1 MRILHTSDWHLND
14 RLGRVERQ
22 PDIAARLEELARCLD
37 EYRVDLLLMAGDLF
51 SQHSRPEELR
61 EALGKV
67 SEIFKPFLMRSGTM
81 VALAGNHDGEAL
93 FNTLRYALDLAA
105 PLDPHA
111 PPREP
116 RPNGRLYLAAQPTY
130 LLLADTTGQ
139 LVQFVLL
146 PYPTPT
152 RYLKDEK
159 ARYSSLDEKNQ
170 LLHESLLQELSRI
183 RERFVDPRLP
193 SVLAAHIHVRGSQL
207 HNLYRLSE
215 REDVTF
221 DPADIPT
228 QWSYV
233 ALGHIHK
240 PQALPGAPHVRYSG
254 SIERFDLGEREED
267 KSAVLV
273 EIGPQGRVT
282 DPVLLPL
289 NATPIYQVDVLD
301 PEAEI
306 PTLAARYPDAD
317 RALVSYRL
325 RYRPGEHNRDECIR
339 EIEAVFPRWYHRDV
353 VPEGAEIL
361 PGSSGSPGRGRDI
374 PGTVR
379 EYICAALA
387 EHADKDDVLALAEEY
402 LANQEVER

>member
-1 MRILHTSDWHLND
+1 
-14 RLGRVERQ
+14 
-22 PDIAARLEELARCLD
+22 
-37 EYRVDLLLMAGDLF
+37 
-51 SQHSRPEELR
+51 
-61 EALGKV
+61 
-67 SEIFKPFLMRSGTM
+67 
-81 VALAGNHDGEAL
+81 
-93 FNTLRYALDLAA
+93 
-105 PLDPHA
+105 
-111 PPREP
+111 
-116 RPNGRLYLAAQPTY
+116 
-130 LLLADTTGQ
+130 LLADPAGQ

-170 LLHESLLQELSRI
+170 LLHESLLQDLSRI

-254 SIERFDLGEREED
+254 SIERFDLAEREDE
-267 KSAVLV
+267 KGAVLV
-273 EIGPQGRVT
+273 EVGPQGRIG
-282 DPVLLPL
+282 DPVVLPL
-289 NATPIYQVDVLD
+289 DATPIYQVEVRD
-301 PEAEI
+301 PVSEI
-306 PTLAARYPDAD
+306 ATLSARYPDAS
-317 RALVSYRL
+317 RALVAYWL
-325 RYRPGEHNRDECIR
+325 FYRPGEHNRDECVR
-339 EIEAVFPRWYHRDV
+339 QIEEVFPRCYHRELV
-353 VPEGAEIL
+353 AEGAEV
-361 PGSSGSPGRGRDI
+361 PGGVSIQPGAKRDV
-374 PGTVR
+374 PGTVLGYVR
-379 EYICAALA
+379 ERLA
-387 EHADKDDVLALAEEY
+387 EHADRDAVLALAEEY